1 MTSISG
7 VLESLVYSHY
17 MSYKYIVSCISFYPL
32 AVPVLADLET
42 NWNGLFSL
50 FGLPHAGLVKG
61 NIIYLN
67 LVFISSTISRLLYID
82 CDYESF

>member
-1 MTSISG
+1 MLESLVYSL
-7 VLESLVYSHY
+7 LESLVYSHY
-17 MSYKYIVSCISFYPL
+17 ISYNYIVSCISFLPL

-50 FGLPHAGLVKG
+50 FDLPHAGLVKG

-67 LVFISSTISRLLYID
+67 LVFISSTIS
-82 CDYESF
+82 